1 MPNCFPKKYY
11 QLTAFPNL
19 HIRIFFI
26 CCQQQIL
33 SWKTRLCTYTC
44 VCVAYFTGSKC
55 CFCCS
60 KSDCTH
66 DRQHKGNLGEQDKMR
81 TGWVNEST
89 VWGLGRRRAGPSQ
102 RRCHWPGSE
111 KKPRVPSPNVPTS
124 GEASVWAHSLQLAP
138 SVRIQEGL
146 PTCPLLLDDLAR
158 HGEAIS
164 GPGSSVERKESR
176 AERGQSSLRVLLLE
190 QRPDCAAGPNVSHS
204 LVLAE
209 AGHLGCWAPR
219 LHVTLPEMSRGTA
232 CEWLRT
238 ESGLMLLTS

>member
-44 VCVAYFTGSKC
+44 ACVAYFIGSKC

-81 TGWVNEST
+81 TGWINEST
-89 VWGLGRRRAGPSQ
+89 VWGLGRRRAGPSR

-138 SVRIQEGL
+138 SVPIQEGL

-164 GPGSSVERKESR
+164 GPGSSVERKESW
-176 AERGQSSLRVLLLE
+176 AERVQSSLRVLLLE